1 MGPSSKTGCCTFA
14 AVGPAAGGQHI
25 SIDCSTTG
33 AQQYRRAAGECG
45 QCHVVGVRRKL
56 NADLLIYD
64 TFLRF
69 PSDQLSQN
77 LLNRSSANLQD

>member
-64 TFLRF
+64 IFFYDSRQTSYLKIY
-69 PSDQLSQN
+69 
-77 LLNRSSANLQD
+77 